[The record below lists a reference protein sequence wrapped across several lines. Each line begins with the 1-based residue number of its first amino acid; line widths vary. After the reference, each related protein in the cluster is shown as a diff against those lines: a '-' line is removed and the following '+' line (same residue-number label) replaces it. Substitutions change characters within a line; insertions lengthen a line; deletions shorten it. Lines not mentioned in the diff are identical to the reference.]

1 MKILFHSENITTLIS
16 MSMINVLT
24 VKKFCDLFGVLT
36 KALEGD
42 SFLHQSSNSNY
53 SMVDRSDRCWFIAPN
68 TTVYVLSHSGICWMD
83 NCCYS
88 LWSNNPR
95 NKKK

>member
-1 MKILFHSENITTLIS
+1 
-16 MSMINVLT
+16 V
-24 VKKFCDLFGVLT
+24 VLT

-42 SFLHQSSNSNY
+42 SFLYQSSNSNY
-53 SMVDRSDRCWFIAPN
+53 PMVDRSDRSGIITPN
-68 TTVYVLSHSGICWMD
+68 TAVYVLSRSGISWMD

-88 LWSNNPR
+88 LWSNNLR